1 MTERVLVVHNFYKYR
16 GGEDS
21 VVESEINLLRSH
33 GHPVEVYFRRN
44 DDIDEM
50 APLLLARQTLW
61 SSRTTHDLAQ
71 LIGNFRPDV
80 IHSHNTFPLV
90 SPSLY
95 WTAERFGVPVVQT
108 LHNFRLMCVN
118 ALFLREGNVCEKCMG
133 RFPWPGI
140 VHACY
145 RGSRPAS
152 VAVAGML
159 ALHRA
164 IGTFRDRVTRYIAL
178 NEFSRKKFIEGGLPE
193 DRIVVKPNFVD
204 LPHPSDEDRSGILF
218 VGRLSTEKGVAVLAH
233 AAALQSA
240 VQIRVAGV
248 GPDAALLKGIRGVT
262 QLGHVTSEIV
272 REEMN
277 KSVALTVPSICYENF
292 PRTIVEAFACAL
304 PVIASRIGGLPDIVE
319 EGKTGL
325 LFEPGN
331 SEDLANKMRWAVT
344 HPQEMA
350 AMGLEARLRYE
361 SRYTAERNYEQLLTV
376 YRSAIDDIKKLAH
389 EPTG

>member
-1 MTERVLVVHNFYKYR
+1 MTERVLIVHNFYKYR

-21 VVESEINLLRSH
+21 VVESEINLLRSR
-33 GHPVEVYFRRN
+33 GHLVEVYFRRN
-44 DDIDEM
+44 DDIDDM
-50 APLLLARQTLW
+50 APLSLAWQTLW
-61 SSRTTHDLAQ
+61 SSQTTHDLAQ
-71 LIGNFRPDV
+71 LIDNFRPDV

-108 LHNFRLMCVN
+108 LHNFRFICVN

-133 RFPWPGI
+133 RFPWPGV

-152 VAVAGML
+152 AAVAGML

-164 IGTFRDRVTRYIAL
+164 MGTFRDRVTRYIAL
-178 NEFSRKKFIEGGLPE
+178 NEFSRKKFIESGLPE

-204 LPHPSDEDRSGILF
+204 LPHPSDEPRSGLLF
-218 VGRLSTEKGVAVLAH
+218 VGRLSTEKGVAVLAR
-233 AAALQSA
+233 AAALQPA
-240 VQIRVAGV
+240 AQIRVAGE
-248 GPDAALLKGIRGVT
+248 GPDAVLLKGTSGVT
-262 QLGHVTSEIV
+262 QLGHISSEIV

-277 KSVALTVPSICYENF
+277 RSVALIVPSICYENF
-292 PRTIVEAFACAL
+292 PRTIVEAFACGL

-325 LFEPGN
+325 LFEPR
-331 SEDLANKMRWAVT
+331 SPEDLANKMQWALT

-350 AMGLEARLRYE
+350 AMGVEARLRYE
-361 SRYTAERNYEQLLTV
+361 SHFTAERNYEQLLAV
-376 YRSAIDDIKKLAH
+376 YRGAIDDIKKSAH